1 MQRRT
6 FCALLPS
13 LAAAAD
19 APANAFPAAQG
30 WKPLFPA
37 GSLAAW
43 HPQDATRPN
52 TWSSSTRVTLDPSDP
67 TRLTAAPGSGPAP
80 TPGPEV
86 WNSPTGKVTNIVTTE
101 SFGDLE
107 LAIEFMVPKGSN
119 SGIYL
124 HGLYEIQVFDSF
136 GVADLKTSDCGGIY
150 HRWIDAKPVGGSAP
164 KRNASLAP
172 GQWQSFR
179 AFFRAP
185 RFDAQGRK
193 TANARFLR
201 VLLNGTLIQ
210 EYVEVEGGTRSH
222 MPIPEAARNPLM
234 IQGDHGPVAYRH
246 LFVRPLRAEGNR

>member
-1 MQRRT
+1 MQRRL

-19 APANAFPAAQG
+19 ALPKAFPAAQG
-30 WKPLFPA
+30 WKPFFPA

-43 HPQDATRPN
+43 RPQDNSRPN
-52 TWSSSTRVTLDPSDP
+52 TWSSSTRVTLDPADAA
-67 TRLTAAPGSGPAP
+67 RLSATP

-101 SFGDLE
+101 TFGDLE

-136 GVADLKTSDCGGIY
+136 GVTDLKTSDCGAIY

-164 KRNASLAP
+164 KVNATRAP

-210 EYVEVEGGTRSH
+210 ENVEVEGGTRSH
-222 MPIPEAARNPLM
+222 MPIPEAPRNPIM
-234 IQGDHGPVAYRH
+234 IQGDHGPVAYRN
-246 LFVRPLRAEGNR
+246 LFVRPLRAEDNH